1 MNKDSFGICITS
13 AMLREHKQTT
23 FTHVRAYQASDC
35 EMDLRVL
42 LAIPQITG
50 KELLNTIQHSRDLI
64 WRATYQC
71 INEYD

>member
-13 AMLREHKQTT
+13 AMLKKNERTT
-23 FTHVRAYQASDC
+23 FTHVRAYQAGDSGL
-35 EMDLRVL
+35 DLRVL

-50 KELLNTIQHSRDLI
+50 KELLNTIQHSRELI

-71 INEYD
+71 TREYE